1 MNLHT
6 LDYVILLCEDLAV
19 MKAFYHDILSFP
31 VERDWE
37 SWIELRAGSGLLT
50 LRKRGCPYDGPM
62 PQFATG
68 VQLAFRVLPSEAER
82 WYAELLEGKVE
93 ILEPPRDQEYGHRTL
108 CFKDPEGNILEICA
122 ESGVSGCT

>member
-19 MKAFYHDILSFP
+19 MKTFYHEILGFP

-50 LRKRGCPYDGPM
+50 LRKRGCPYAAVRYRG
-62 PQFATG
+62 
-68 VQLAFRVLPSEAER
+68 S
-82 WYAELLEGKVE
+82 
-93 ILEPPRDQEYGHRTL
+93 I
-108 CFKDPEGNILEICA
+108 
-122 ESGVSGCT
+122 SVSSSSL